1 MTVRHEL
8 TVLFWELE
16 EGNKNVQYQ
25 RFHTKQTQDYLAHLR
40 PNVKDV
46 DQFWLIVLASP
57 LLLFPL
63 SQGAGAYPL
72 RLVGSSLTSLS
83 RLTLLPNLTS
93 TRFRSSRTLSS
104 SRMSMISDLMSL
116 SLYVPPSRFHVAPG
130 RTMLICLFLIETA
143 L

>member
-57 LLLFPL
+57 LLLFSSFTRCRCLPSSTHWQL
-63 SQGAGAYPL
+63 SHQLIAPHVTSKLDQHALSFLEDIELKQDVNDFRPYE
-72 RLVGSSLTSLS
+72 LVFVRPSLS
-83 RLTLLPNLTS
+83 IFLLYLENS
-93 TRFRSSRTLSS
+93 
-104 SRMSMISDLMSL
+104 
-116 SLYVPPSRFHVAPG
+116 
-130 RTMLICLFLIETA
+130 C
-143 L
+143 